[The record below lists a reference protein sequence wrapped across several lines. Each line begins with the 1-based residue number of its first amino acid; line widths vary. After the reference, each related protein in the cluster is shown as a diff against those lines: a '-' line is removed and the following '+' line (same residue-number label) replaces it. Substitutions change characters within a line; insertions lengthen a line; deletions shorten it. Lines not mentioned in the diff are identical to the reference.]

1 MAGWEAGFSDWREE
15 AAGLW
20 PALAPGLATVAGPE
34 QFSRA
39 AYVQFTARRPFGD
52 GLVLIGD
59 AAHAT
64 SPQMGQGANQGLV
77 DAVVL
82 ADALG
87 ATADTA
93 AALARYAAVRRG
105 HVRFYQLASQ
115 AMTPL
120 FQSRSRLLGVAQDMV
135 FPLLPRL
142 PWLRRE
148 MVRTLAGLKTGVLG
162 GATAAAIVDAGISRA
177 APAGR

>member
-1 MAGWEAGFSDWREE
+1 
-15 AAGLW
+15 
-20 PALAPGLATVAGPE
+20 
-34 QFSRA
+34 
-39 AYVQFTARRPFGD
+39 
-52 GLVLIGD
+52 
-59 AAHAT
+59 
-64 SPQMGQGANQGLV
+64 MGQGANQGLV

-82 ADALG
+82 ADSLAG
-87 ATADTA
+87 TGDTG

-105 HVRFYQLASQ
+105 HVRFYQLTSL

-120 FQSRSRLLGVAQDMV
+120 FQSRSRLLGLARDML

-148 MVRTLAGLKTGVLG
+148 MVRTLAGMKTGMLG

-177 APAGR
+177 EPAAR